1 MANNID
7 MAQAIK
13 AINQNAEFKYG
24 DDNYDTI
31 QWLNGTNPISKADIE
46 TKMIEL
52 QTAYDN
58 QEYARNRTAAY
69 PSLQEFAEAYCEKEI
84 GADTTKWDEY
94 VVKYNKVRTDNPK

>member
-1 MANNID
+1 MTSIIH
-7 MAQAIK
+7 AILS
-13 AINQNAEFKYG
+13 INPEAKVSVNAENFEQITWH
-24 DDNYDTI
+24 D
-31 QWLNGTNPISKADIE
+31 GTTHIPKADIE
-46 TKMIEL
+46 AKMAEL

-58 QEYARNRTAAY
+58 QEYARNRAAAY